1 MRNKTIIRTFAAAA
15 ATSLLLGYGWGSVE
29 HMLTPASASA
39 SASACNQA
47 CKMKRTLVAVNPE
60 WRAVPQKIIGK
71 LGRDMCELMDAGIDW
86 YDLIDFTVESG
97 LTEKR
102 ALELFTAT
110 VVVVCPR
117 HDPT

>member
-1 MRNKTIIRTFAAAA
+1 MRNKTIIRLVAAAA
-15 ATSLLLGYGWGSVE
+15 AAGLLL
-29 HMLTPASASA
+29 LTPAP
-39 SASACNQA
+39 ASACNQA